1 MITRTIGETITFQHP
16 FRLSGADDLQPAG
29 RYLVETDEELIQ
41 SLSFPAYRRLSTFIH
56 LAGRPNS
63 SELARVVDTVP
74 AKLAAALAIDAQAH
88 EIVPIS
94 THQRPTRPYERKRGA
109 KEIVIAG
116 AQRWLA
122 LNATELKWTTLIVG
136 GMALAGLFT

>member
-1 MITRTIGETITFQHP
+1 MSTRTTNETITFKHP
-16 FRLSGADDLQPAG
+16 FKLSELDEAQPPG
-29 RYLVETDEELIQ
+29 RYVVETNEELIQ
-41 SLSFPAYRRLSTFIH
+41 SLSFPVYRRLSTVIY

-63 SELARVVDTVP
+63 SELARVVDTDP

-94 THQRPTRPYERKRGA
+94 THQRPTPPYERKRGA
-109 KEIVIAG
+109 KEIVIEG
-116 AQRWLA
+116 GQRWLA
-122 LNATELKWTTLIVG
+122 LNATELKWTALVVG